1 MGSHIAMYLRLSQ
14 EDIDVKNGLLKDESN
29 SIRSQ
34 RLLIQRYIQGQPEL
48 AGHTVLEFADD
59 GYTGTNFDRPQLQR
73 MLSLIRSGEIQC
85 VVVKDLS
92 RFGRN
97 YLEVG
102 DYLEHIFPFLG
113 LRFIAI
119 NDHYDSADYKGTTGG
134 IDVAFRNLVY
144 QQYSQDLSQKVKSAM
159 HMKMARGRYV
169 VHCPYGY
176 KKASGEKHK
185 MVLDPVTAP
194 IVREIFLAAMAGKK
208 STEIAAM
215 LNERHIATPL
225 EYRKLSRKS
234 IQNEAMWSHYAVL
247 RIIRDYKYTGAMVN
261 FKCENQTIR
270 ARVQKRNSPDE
281 WVVVENSHEPIVS
294 HEEYEAANACIRKV
308 KPHSTVHHD
317 QTDRVYYCGHCGRRL
332 RKTFG
337 LDEYYSCATS
347 LYRKKTECS
356 EIRWSKTDL
365 ERIVLTA
372 YKAQLSVMEEEHK
385 KAAVQNGPSP
395 IRVCREAQK
404 KVSKEISSIS
414 EQNLRLYERYKS
426 GKYSAETFL
435 EEKTKL
441 FARKKQLDTDLARLQ
456 SEEKALL
463 TEQGRAEQ
471 QEQYLQQAG
480 TLLQLS
486 DEILLKEMYQLIDKI
501 VVFSNKEIE
510 IHWKL
515 DDCFQTA
522 EKSRHKE

>member
-1 MGSHIAMYLRLSQ
+1 MGSHTAMYLRLSQ
-14 EDIDVKNGLLKDESN
+14 EDIDAKDNLLKDESN

-48 AGHTVLEFADD
+48 AGHPVLEFVDD
-59 GYTGTNFDRPQLQR
+59 GYTGTNFDRPQFQK

-113 LRFIAI
+113 IRFIAI
-119 NDHYDSADYKGTTGG
+119 NDHYDSADYAGTTGG
-134 IDVAFRNLVY
+134 VDVAFRNLVY

-159 HMKMARGRYV
+159 HMKMTKGRYV
-169 VHCPYGY
+169 TNCPYGY
-176 KKASGEKHK
+176 KKAPGEKHK

-194 IVREIFLAAMAGKK
+194 IVREIFLAAIAGKK
-208 STEIAAM
+208 STEIASM
-215 LNERHIATPL
+215 LNERRILTPL
-225 EYRKLSRKS
+225 EYKKLSRKS
-234 IQNEAMWSHYAVL
+234 IQNDAMWSHQAVL

-270 ARVQKRNSPDE
+270 ARVQKRNKPEE

-308 KPHSTVHHD
+308 KPRNVIRHD

-347 LYRKKTECS
+347 LYRKTTECS

-365 ERIVLTA
+365 EQIVLAA
-372 YKAQLSVMEEEHK
+372 YKAQLSVMEEELK
-385 KAAVQNGPSP
+385 RTAGQSGPSP

-414 EQNLRLYERYKS
+414 EQNLRLYERYKA
-426 GKYSAETFL
+426 GEYSAETFL
-435 EEKTKL
+435 EEKTTL
-441 FARKKQLDTDLARLQ
+441 FARKKQLESDLATLQ
-456 SEEKALL
+456 RKEESLL
-463 TEQGRAEQ
+463 AEQGRAEQ
-471 QEQYLQQAG
+471 QAQYLQQAG
-480 TLLQLS
+480 DLLQLS
-486 DEILLKEMYQLIDKI
+486 DEKLLKEMYELIDRVI
-501 VVFSNKEIE
+501 IFSNKEIE

-515 DDCFQTA
+515 EDCFQTTVSA
-522 EKSRHKE
+522 MCE

>member
-1 MGSHIAMYLRLSQ
+1 MGSHIAIYLRLSQ
-14 EDIDVKNGLLKDESN
+14 EDIDSKNSLLKDESN

-34 RLLIQRYIQGQPEL
+34 RLMIQRYIQEQPEF
-48 AGHTVLEFADD
+48 AGYPVLEFVDD
-59 GYTGTNFDRPQLQR
+59 GYTGTNFDRPQLQK
-73 MLSLIRSGEIQC
+73 MLSLIRSGEIRC

-134 IDVAFRNLVY
+134 VDVAFRNLVY
-144 QQYSQDLSQKVKSAM
+144 QQYSQDLSQKVKSAVY
-159 HMKMARGRYV
+159 MKMARGRYV

-176 KKASGEKHK
+176 KKSPGEKHK

-194 IVREIFLAAMAGKK
+194 IVREIFLAAIAGKK
-208 STEIAAM
+208 STEIASM
-215 LNERHIATPL
+215 LNEKHILTPL
-225 EYRKLSRKS
+225 EYKNLSRKS
-234 IQNEAMWSHYAVL
+234 IHNEAMWSHQAVL

-270 ARVQKRNSPDE
+270 AKVQKRNSPDE

-294 HEEYEAANACIRKV
+294 HEEYEAANAHIRKV
-308 KPHSTVHHD
+308 KPHNTIRHD

-347 LYRKKTECS
+347 LYREKTECS
-356 EIRWSKTDL
+356 KIRWSKTDL
-365 ERIVLTA
+365 ERIVLAA
-372 YKAQLSVMEEEHK
+372 YKAQLLVMEKEHK
-385 KAAVQNGPSP
+385 KTAVQNGPSP
-395 IRVCREAQK
+395 VRVCRETQK
-404 KVSKEISSIS
+404 KVSREISSIA
-414 EQNLRLYERYKS
+414 EQNLRLYERYKA
-426 GKYSAETFL
+426 GEYSAETFL

-456 SEEKALL
+456 SEEEALL
-463 TEQGRAEQ
+463 AEQGRAEQ
-471 QEQYLQQAG
+471 QEQYLQKAG
-480 TLLQLS
+480 ALLRLS
-486 DEILLKEMYQLIDKI
+486 DEKLLEEMYQTIDKI
-501 VVFSNKEIE
+501 IVFSNKEIE
-510 IHWKL
+510 IFWKL
-515 DDCFQTA
+515 DDCFRTA
-522 EKSRHKE
+522 LKG

>member
-1 MGSHIAMYLRLSQ
+1 MGSHIAMYLRLSK
-14 EDIDVKNGLLKDESN
+14 EDIDTKNNLLKDESN

-34 RLLIQRYIQGQPEL
+34 RLLIQRCIQEKSEF
-48 AGHTVLEFADD
+48 AGYPVLEFVDD
-59 GYTGTNFDRPQLQR
+59 GYTGTNFDRPQLQK
-73 MLSLIRSGEIQC
+73 MLSLIRNGEICC
-85 VVVKDLS
+85 VIVKDLS

-113 LRFIAI
+113 IRFVAI
-119 NDHYDSADYKGTTGG
+119 NDHYDSADYMGTTGG
-134 IDVAFRNLVY
+134 IDVAFRNIVY

-159 HMKMARGRYV
+159 HMKMAKGRYIT
-169 VHCPYGY
+169 HCPYGY
-176 KKASGEKHK
+176 KKIPGEKHK

-194 IVREIFLAAMAGKK
+194 IVREIFLAAIAGKK
-208 STEIAAM
+208 STEIASM
-215 LNERHIATPL
+215 LNERHILTPM
-225 EYRKLSRKS
+225 EYKKLSRKS
-234 IQNEAMWSHYAVL
+234 IQNDAMWSHQAVL

-270 ARVQKRNSPDE
+270 AKVQKRNSPDE

-308 KPHSTVHHD
+308 KPHSAIRHD
-317 QTDRVYYCGHCGRRL
+317 RTDRVYYCGHCGRRL

-337 LDEYYSCATS
+337 LDEYYSCATT

-365 ERIVLTA
+365 EQIVLAA

-385 KAAVQNGPSP
+385 KTIAQNAPSP
-395 IRVCREAQK
+395 MRACREAQR

-414 EQNLRLYERYKS
+414 EQNLRLYERYKA
-426 GKYSAETFL
+426 GEYSAEAFL

-441 FARKKQLDTDLARLQ
+441 FARKKQLDADLEKLQ
-456 SEEKALL
+456 LEEEALL
-463 TEQGRAEQ
+463 TEQGRVEQ
-471 QEQYLQQAG
+471 QAQYFQKAG
-480 TLLQLS
+480 SLLQLS
-486 DEILLKEMYQLIDKI
+486 DEKLLEEMYKLVDKI
-501 VVFSNKEIE
+501 IVFSSKEIE

-515 DDCFQTA
+515 EDCFQTTVNA
-522 EKSRHKE
+522 MRE

>member
-1 MGSHIAMYLRLSQ
+1 MSLHIAMYLRLSQ
-14 EDIDVKNGLLKDESN
+14 EDIDARDNLLKDESN

-34 RLLIQRYIQGQPEL
+34 RLLIQRYIQGHPEL
-48 AGHTVLEFADD
+48 AGYTVLEFVDD
-59 GYTGTNFDRPQLQR
+59 GYTGTNFNRPQFQK

-134 IDVAFRNLVY
+134 VDVAFRNLVY

-159 HMKMARGRYV
+159 HMKMAKGRYIT
-169 VHCPYGY
+169 HCPYGY
-176 KKASGEKHK
+176 KKIPGEKHK

-194 IVREIFLAAMAGKK
+194 IVREIFLAAIAGKK

-215 LNERHIATPL
+215 LNERHILTPM
-225 EYRKLSRKS
+225 EYKKLSRKS
-234 IQNEAMWSHYAVL
+234 IQNEAMWSHQAVL

-261 FKCENQTIR
+261 FKYENQTIR

-308 KPHSTVHHD
+308 KPHNVIRHD

-347 LYRKKTECS
+347 LYRQKTECS
-356 EIRWSKTDL
+356 KIRWSKTDL
-365 ERIVLTA
+365 EQIVLTA

-385 KAAVQNGPSP
+385 KTTKQNGPSP

-414 EQNLRLYERYKS
+414 EQNLRLYEMYKS
-426 GKYSAETFL
+426 GEYSAETFL

-441 FARKKQLDTDLARLQ
+441 FARKKQLGADLEKLQ
-456 SEEKALL
+456 LDEESLL
-463 TEQGRAEQ
+463 AEQGRVEQ
-471 QEQYLQQAG
+471 QSQYLQEAG
-480 TLLQLS
+480 ALLQLS
-486 DEILLKEMYQLIDKI
+486 DERLLEEMYQLIDKI
-501 VVFSNKEIE
+501 IVFSNKEIE
-510 IHWKL
+510 IHWKME
-515 DDCFQTA
+515 DCFKMTVNA
-522 EKSRHKE
+522 MCE